1 MAEILRLGSVLMVVA
16 LVAAAAL
23 GLANWVTAPVI
34 EVQEREARL
43 AAMNDVSM
51 VLAPGDSLQFDSL
64 TVEGLP
70 NPYALVDE
78 QLRVVG
84 VSSPGLGE
92 LGYLFTAYGKG
103 YSSTIQT
110 LVCVDLTGSVT
121 GSVILYQQETPGLG
135 ANVEKPDKLIGHFV
149 GRRAVQILLAKD
161 GGDID
166 AITAS
171 TITSRAVVNSVREG
185 IEAMDD
191 AGLFADGSGEGG
203 AQ

>member
-1 MAEILRLGSVLMVVA
+1 MGEILKLGFVLMA
-16 LVAAAAL
+16 ITFMAAAAL
-23 GLANWVTAPVI
+23 GLANWVTAPII
-34 EVQEREARL
+34 EVQEREARQ
-43 AAMNDVSM
+43 AAMIDVSAI
-51 VLAPGDSLQFDSL
+51 LAEGDSLQFDSL
-64 TVEGLP
+64 SVEGLQ
-70 NPYALVDE
+70 NPYHIVDE

-84 VSSPGLGE
+84 VSSPGHGE

-110 LVCVDLTGSVT
+110 LVCVDLTGTVA

-135 ANVEKPDKLIGHFV
+135 ANVEKPEKLIGHFI
-149 GRRAVQILLAKD
+149 GRRSSQILLAKD

-191 AGLFADGSGEGG
+191 AGLFPAGGEGG
-203 AQ
+203 AP